1 MIVTM
6 LGAGHT
12 ALQWWGDLAWF
23 RLELPGPPIVWWA
36 MPSSVFFWLLGAG
49 VLWGLIVSL
58 MTSNPREGDRRKW
71 IWRGGGLA
79 IVTAVCIAG
88 SYSASR
94 NGMALY
100 EDRILYRAAIY
111 APMEAVTDEEV
122 SGLVVSC
129 EMVRRGRSFRADD
142 LIDRP
147 TFWLVLRDS
156 RRLRIG
162 GVRGGGIGERSQAD
176 WLSAMRLFS
185 RYSRAPESV
194 SESCVDRVVA
204 RFPDGDQ
211 PFVRT
216 LFERRIND
224 APGPQRR

>member
-1 MIVTM
+1 MRARHAGRWSSAVMIVTM

-36 MPSSVFFWLLGAG
+36 MPSPVFFWLLGAG
-49 VLWGLIVSL
+49 VVWGLIVSL
-58 MTSNPREGDRRKW
+58 MTSNPRDGDRRKW

-111 APMEAVTDEEV
+111 
-122 SGLVVSC
+122 
-129 EMVRRGRSFRADD
+129 
-142 LIDRP
+142 
-147 TFWLVLRDS
+147 
-156 RRLRIG
+156 
-162 GVRGGGIGERSQAD
+162 
-176 WLSAMRLFS
+176 
-185 RYSRAPESV
+185 
-194 SESCVDRVVA
+194 
-204 RFPDGDQ
+204 
-211 PFVRT
+211 
-216 LFERRIND
+216 
-224 APGPQRR
+224 